1 MMTLIGID
9 LAVPKDTDLN
19 RKPKQQVASTK
30 SDPPRVKHPR
40 RRRSCM
46 ASMTNRVS
54 PRSLHA
60 ESKNET
66 VLYSLGGEANI
77 EDMAPYVPEEHVL
90 AVGRLLPNDF
100 AFVRRSGGKFC
111 IAMVKSVQP
120 DPEEGI
126 VMDLYVNEAGA
137 TKSIPMSEWDSYI
150 RPVKPYVTCV
160 GRVRV
165 SRKNN
170 KSSSLQDNGNRRA
183 SCPESE
189 LDYCMINASVQHV
202 KANKNGF
209 KQARDEHKEGPRGSS
224 ANPTRS
230 LRDSKSTKSNNPD
243 EDDAV
248 RERNVSSASP
258 SLVNRVNFSE
268 DIQSSL
274 DPGIGANAHYATASY
289 SEEPVRP
296 SSENTSDTLNPS
308 LKLNED
314 PNNGTTLKSSLRSSV
329 VSSLRESCTSVNE
342 AIPAIK
348 EHHNSND
355 DLSRHVQWNIQSSSC
370 DNSKSINAEATGDA
384 YDDEH
389 TDSSNSFH
397 HQYTSSR
404 RPFMRRC
411 ETEDAADRRSHLY
424 KQELER
430 SQSKANTKRTKPTAD
445 MDKSLLAKQ
454 TYSRRA
460 STTDIDNS
468 APAKQTHSRRASAAD
483 AGNIS
488 KQPQRRGSLRSSMRS
503 SMRGSLISQNGSG
516 RGLSDSQVFNES
528 QLLSAFA
535 SIRTEKKCLD

>member
-165 SRKNN
+165 SRKN
-170 KSSSLQDNGNRRA
+170 
-183 SCPESE
+183 
-189 LDYCMINASVQHV
+189 
-202 KANKNGF
+202 
-209 KQARDEHKEGPRGSS
+209 
-224 ANPTRS
+224 
-230 LRDSKSTKSNNPD
+230 
-243 EDDAV
+243 
-248 RERNVSSASP
+248 
-258 SLVNRVNFSE
+258 FSE

-289 SEEPVRP
+289 SEEPVRS